1 MKTFKEYFTEGLW
14 ANINA
19 KRKRGGKSA
28 RKGSKAYK
36 AAKKAGDKLR
46 ASKNEDEETRPLTV
60 AFGRFN
66 PPTIGHEKLLH
77 AVKDASESGDFKI
90 YASQSQDKLKNPL
103 SYGEKVEFMKEMFP
117 DYDRHIIKD
126 NNIKTIFD
134 ILTKAHEEGYTQFRL
149 VAGSDRVPSFS
160 DLIQKYNGVKGN
172 HGFYDFKDGL
182 EVVSAGERDPDSEGV
197 EGMSASKMR
206 EAVINDDYQEFI
218 KGLPVGFAYS
228 RELFNAVKV
237 GMKLPSDE
245 EINHSQNTV

>member
-1 MKTFKEYFTEGLW
+1 MKSFKEYFTEGLW

-28 RKGSKAYK
+28 RKGSKEYK
-36 AAKKAGDKLR
+36 AAKEAGDKLR
-46 ASKNEDEETRPLTV
+46 ASKSEDEETRPLTV

-66 PPTIGHEKLLH
+66 PPTIGHEKLLN

-90 YASQSQDKLKNPL
+90 YVSQSQDKLKNPL
-103 SYGEKVEFMKEMFP
+103 PYGEKVEYMKEMFP
-117 DYDRHIIKD
+117 DYDRLIIKD

-134 ILTKAHEEGYTQFRL
+134 ILTKAYEEGYTKFKL
-149 VAGSDRVPSFS
+149 VAGSDRVPAFTK
-160 DLIQKYNGVKGN
+160 LIQDYNGVEGK

-182 EVVSAGERDPDSEGV
+182 EVINAGHREDDAEGV